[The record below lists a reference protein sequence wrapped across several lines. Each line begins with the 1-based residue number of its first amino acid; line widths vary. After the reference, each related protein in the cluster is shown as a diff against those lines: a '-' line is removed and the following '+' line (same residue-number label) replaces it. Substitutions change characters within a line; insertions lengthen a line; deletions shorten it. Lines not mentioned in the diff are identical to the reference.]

1 MPGTLGRVGERVLHN
16 GSRIPMPISLTQN
29 TRVPL
34 ACRFAPAWAIAL
46 MLVLAAGACS
56 RDPQSLKARHLARG
70 DEYAAQK
77 KFAEAAIEYRNAV
90 QAVPQDGDVRIKLA
104 DALWEAGELGK
115 GAAEYVRAAD
125 LLETRDD
132 VQVKAGNLLL
142 SGGRF
147 DDAKVRAEKALKVKP
162 ESVEAHILLANSLA
176 GLKNIEAAVA
186 EIEEAIRLDPGR
198 SGSYSDLGTF
208 ETARGRHDD
217 AEKAF
222 QKAVSLDKKSALAHL
237 ALANFYWVR
246 QRWTDAEASLKD
258 AIAADADNLLAHRAL
273 ASLAMAQKRPE
284 EAESYLKKVADI
296 SKTPEASL
304 ALADFYITRN
314 ELAKAR
320 SLIEPLTKE
329 GRAMAMANVR
339 LAALDHTA
347 GNRDEAY
354 ARLEKVLATEPN
366 NMPAL
371 LAKTSMLLTD
381 NRADD
386 AEQAAKKAVSADPN
400 SATAYFALGRA
411 AERRNELAAAEAA
424 YKDALRVNPHATG
437 VQVAL
442 AQLQLRSGRAP
453 DAVGLAETALKA
465 NPGNPDARLTLVRGL
480 MARGDLARAETELA
494 QLVKQYPNVSTVH
507 VQRGLLLGRKKDFA
521 GARREF
527 DEALK
532 LAPAS
537 TDALNGLI
545 ALDFAERRPDAAKSR
560 IAERVRDEKAP
571 VDLLML
577 GGRTYMAAGE
587 SAEAEKMYRRV
598 LVTDPSFLPA
608 YSALAQLYLK
618 ERRLN
623 EALAEF
629 DSLAKRDRKPVAALT
644 ASGMILE
651 TQGKKSEARQRYER
665 ALATDPAAAVAA
677 NNLAWMH
684 AEAGENLDVALQ
696 LAQTAYSKLPENA
709 DVSDTLG
716 FVYYKKGLYP
726 QAVKM
731 LKASVE
737 KEPAQPLFHYH
748 LGLALSKS
756 GDSAGAVRHLTK
768 ALELP
773 NFSEAADARAVLAT
787 LK

>member
-1 MPGTLGRVGERVLHN
+1 
-16 GSRIPMPISLTQN
+16 MPISKSQN
-29 TRVPL
+29 ARVPL
-34 ACRFAPAWAIAL
+34 ACRLAPPWLISL

-56 RDPQSLKARHLARG
+56 RDPQALKAKHQGRG

-90 QAVPQDGDVRIKLA
+90 QAVPQDGEVRLKLA
-104 DALWEAGELGK
+104 EALWQAGELSK

-125 LLETRDD
+125 LLETRED

-142 SGGRF
+142 AGGNF
-147 DDAKVRAEKALKVKP
+147 DDAKVRAEKALKLKP
-162 ESVEAHILLANSLA
+162 DGVEAHILLANSLA
-176 GLKNIEAAVA
+176 GLKDIEAAIA
-186 EIEEAIRLDPGR
+186 EIEEAIRLEPGR
-198 SGSYSDLGTF
+198 SGTYSDLGTF
-208 ETARGRHDD
+208 QTARGRHDE

-222 QKAVSLDKKSALAHL
+222 LKAVSLDRKSSHAHL

-246 QRWTDAEASLKD
+246 QRWTEAEKSLKD
-258 AIAADADNLLAHRAL
+258 AIDADSENLLAYRAL
-273 ASLAMAQKRPE
+273 ASLAVAQKRPE
-284 EAESYLKKVADI
+284 EAESYLKKVADL
-296 SKTPEASL
+296 SKTPEATL

-314 ELAKAR
+314 DFSKAR
-320 SLIEPLTKE
+320 TLIEPLAKE
-329 GRAMAMANVR
+329 GRAMATANVR
-339 LAALDHTA
+339 LAALDHTS

-354 ARLEKVLATEPN
+354 ARIEKVLAADPN

-381 NRADD
+381 NRAND
-386 AEQAAKKAVSADPN
+386 AEQSAKQAISADPN

-411 AERRNELAAAEAA
+411 AERRNELAAAEQA

-437 VQVAL
+437 AQVAL
-442 AQLQLRSGRAP
+442 AQLQLRAGRAP
-453 DAVGLAETALKA
+453 DAVNLAESALKT
-465 NPGNPDARLTLVRGL
+465 NPGSPEARLTLVRGL
-480 MARGDLARAETELA
+480 IARGDLARAETELA
-494 QLVKQYPNVSTVH
+494 QLAKQYPNASAVH
-507 VQRGLLLGRKKDFA
+507 VQRGLLLGRKRDLA

-545 ALDFAERRPDAAKSR
+545 ALDFAERRPDAAKTR
-560 IAERVRDEKAP
+560 IAERVRDDNAS

-577 GGRTYMAAGE
+577 GGRTYMTAGD
-587 SAEAEKMYRRV
+587 SAEAEKLYRRV
-598 LVTDPSFLPA
+598 LAKDASYLPA

-618 ERRLN
+618 EQRLN

-629 DSLAKRDRKPVAALT
+629 EALAQRDKKPVAALT

-651 TQGKKSEARQRYER
+651 TQGKKGEARQRYER
-665 ALATDPAAAVAA
+665 ALATDPSAAVAA
-677 NNLAWMH
+677 NNLAWMQ
-684 AEAGENLDVALQ
+684 AESGENLDVALQ

-726 QAVKM
+726 QAVKL

-756 GDSAGAVRHLTK
+756 GDTDGAVKHLTK

-773 NFSEAADARAVLAT
+773 NFTEAADARAVLAT
-787 LK
+787 LR